1 MNQNNPAPNPMHLC
15 SAGLEFVIM
24 IALCVGLGYLLGKW
38 IGWTASMT
46 IAGGLV
52 GFGGGLYRLV
62 RDAMKLHKSSCPPP
76 KKRDEFEEDDDEWD
90 LL

>member
-1 MNQNNPAPNPMHLC
+1 MHLC

-24 IALCVGLGYLLGKW
+24 IVLCAGGGYLLGRW

-52 GFGGGLYRLV
+52 GFAGGLYRLV
-62 RDAMKLHKSSCPPP
+62 RDAMKLHMSSCPPP
-76 KKRDEFEEDDDEWD
+76 KKCEETEEDDEWD